1 MYLLP
6 RQKKRPRNFVDN
18 LCTIFVNFLIIPRN
32 SLILMLIS
40 YRDERAKNVHKFF
53 IMLFSSPLNPPELP
67 ALSSRHSKLNQDR
80 YPLAF
85 SWLSTHCKARPFLQK
100 QAHPSPQR

>member
-1 MYLLP
+1 VYLLP
-6 RQKKRPRNFVDN
+6 RQKKRLRNFVDN

-53 IMLFSSPLNPPELP
+53 IMLFFQLAKSAGTARLVVSP
-67 ALSSRHSKLNQDR
+67 
-80 YPLAF
+80 
-85 SWLSTHCKARPFLQK
+85 
-100 QAHPSPQR
+100 